1 MASKLRDIPYAILEL
16 ATVAKNSSV
25 KETFDQSLDLA
36 QKAEEMGYTR
46 FWLAEHHNMVSIA
59 SSATS
64 VLIGHIAGGTKNIKV
79 GSGGIM
85 LPNHSPLIV
94 AEQFGTLG
102 TLYPNRID
110 LGLGRA
116 PGTDQVTAQ
125 AIRSDRMKSVFKF
138 PEEVKKIQKYFSV
151 ENAQNKVRAAVAE
164 GVDVPIYILG
174 SSTDSAHLAAEQG
187 LPYVF
192 ASHFAPAQLHQA
204 LSIYHNNFK
213 PSKFLKNPYTMAGVN
228 IIAADT
234 TAQAEKISTSL
245 IKMMLGVMSGNIDY
259 MQPPE
264 DFTDEHRQILA
275 HPGFQ
280 RMLKYAFIGNP
291 ETIKEK
297 TEAFIKETGVNEIMA
312 VSHIYDHQ
320 DRLRSFEI
328 FSEIM
333 KGNI

>member
-1 MASKLRDIPYAILEL
+1 MASKLSDIPYSILEL

-25 KETFDQSLDLA
+25 KETFDRSLDLA
-36 QKAEEMGYTR
+36 QKAEEMGYSR

-64 VLIGHIAGGTKNIKV
+64 VLIGHIAEGTKKIKV

-138 PEEVKKIQKYFSV
+138 PEEVKEIQKYFSV
-151 ENAQNKVRAAVAE
+151 ENAQEKVRAAVAE

-213 PSKFLKNPYTMAGVN
+213 PSKFLEEPYTIAGVN

-264 DFTDEHRQILA
+264 DFTNEHREILA

-280 RMLKYAFIGNP
+280 RMLIYAFIGDP

-297 TEAFIKETGVNEIMA
+297 TETFLQETGVNEIMA
-312 VSHIYDHQ
+312 VSHIYDHR
-320 DRLRSFEI
+320 DRLKSFEI

>member
-1 MASKLRDIPYAILEL
+1 MDIKLRDIPYSILEL
-16 ATVAKNSSV
+16 ATVARDSNV
-25 KETFDQSLDLA
+25 KETFDRSLDLA
-36 QKAEEMGYTR
+36 QKAEDMGYTR
-46 FWLAEHHNMVSIA
+46 FWLAEHHNMLSIA
-59 SSATS
+59 SSATA
-64 VLIGHIAGGTKNIKV
+64 VLIGYIAGGTKTIKV

-138 PEEVKKIQKYFSV
+138 PEEVKEIQKYFSL
-151 ENAQNKVRAAVAE
+151 ENAKEQVRAAVAE
-164 GVDVPIYILG
+164 GVEVPIYILG

-192 ASHFAPAQLHQA
+192 ASHFAPSQLHQA

-213 PSKFLKNPYTMAGVN
+213 PSKFLKEPYTMAGVN

-234 TAQAEKISTSL
+234 TAKAEKISTSL
-245 IKMMLGVMSGNIDY
+245 IKMMLGVMNGNIDY
-259 MQPPE
+259 IQPPE
-264 DFTDEHRQILA
+264 EFTNEYKEILA

-280 RMLKYAFIGNP
+280 RMLKYAFIGDAK
-291 ETIKEK
+291 TVKEK
-297 TEAFIKETGVNEIMA
+297 TNAFIQETGVNEIIA
-312 VSHIYDHQ
+312 VSHIYDHK

-333 KGNI
+333 NGEI

>member
-1 MASKLRDIPYAILEL
+1 MALKLSDIPYSILEL

-36 QKAEEMGYTR
+36 QKAEKMGYSR

-64 VLIGHIAGGTKNIKV
+64 VLIGHIAGGTKKIKV

-138 PEEVKKIQKYFSV
+138 PEEVKEIQKYFSV
-151 ENAQNKVRAAVAE
+151 ENAQEKVRAAFAE
-164 GVDVPIYILG
+164 GVNVPIYILG

-213 PSKFLKNPYTMAGVN
+213 PSKFLEKPYTIAGVN

-264 DFTDEHRQILA
+264 DFTNEHREILA

-280 RMLKYAFIGNP
+280 RMLKYAFIGDP

-297 TEAFIKETGVNEIMA
+297 TETFLQETGVNEIMA
-312 VSHIYDHQ
+312 VSHIYDHR
-320 DRLRSFEI
+320 DRLKSFEI
-328 FSEIM
+328 FSDIM
-333 KGNI
+333 KRNI